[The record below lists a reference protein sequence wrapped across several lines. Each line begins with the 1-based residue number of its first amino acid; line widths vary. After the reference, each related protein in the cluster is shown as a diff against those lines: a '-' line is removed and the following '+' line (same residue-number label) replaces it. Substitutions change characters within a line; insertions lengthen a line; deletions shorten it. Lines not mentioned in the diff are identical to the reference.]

1 MLKNKFIRF
10 LIVVNGVL
18 LPVYIFS
25 FLYMIA
31 KDFSK
36 TESYN
41 QNYYENNEVRKEV
54 KRTELYNTEPRKIYN
69 SDTYF
74 VAIFKNEKGVYN
86 YGSEDVDAFPKN
98 CINVIFL
105 NSDLTFRKKLL
116 KEDALINEVEMPN
129 RFDKPNSFNSLK
141 IITYL
146 ITEQDT
152 NNNGKLDKGDLTYLY
167 VSDLN
172 GNNFRKIVKKDII
185 GYTFIDNGKE
195 IALKYDKKKPKY
207 AVYNIEKSKFKVS
220 EKLNK
225 LIDSYIN

>member
-1 MLKNKFIRF
+1 MLF
-10 LIVVNGVL
+10 
-18 LPVYIFS
+18 
-25 FLYMIA
+25 
-31 KDFSK
+31 
-36 TESYN
+36 
-41 QNYYENNEVRKEV
+41 Q
-54 KRTELYNTEPRKIYN
+54 
-69 SDTYF
+69 
-74 VAIFKNEKGVYN
+74 
-86 YGSEDVDAFPKN
+86 KN

-116 KEDALINEVEMPN
+116 KEDVLINEVEIPN
-129 RFDKPNSFNSLK
+129 RFDKPNGFNSLK

-146 ITEQDT
+146 ITEKDT

-172 GNNFRKIVKKDII
+172 GNNFRKIVEKDII
-185 GYTFIDNGKE
+185 RYTFINNGKE